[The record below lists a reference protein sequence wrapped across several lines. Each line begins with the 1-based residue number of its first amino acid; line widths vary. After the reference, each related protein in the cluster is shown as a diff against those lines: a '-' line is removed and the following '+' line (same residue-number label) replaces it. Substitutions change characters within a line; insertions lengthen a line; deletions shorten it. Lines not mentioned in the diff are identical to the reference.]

1 MSGNFSVADGVLS
14 VAGEMPEVAAVEC
27 SWKESWP
34 ARRRRTRP
42 KTQMWTGAAYRKP
55 VGQSPPTV
63 QKKRNWRRNPVRLS
77 T

>member
-1 MSGNFSVADGVLS
+1 MSGNFSVADQVFS

-34 ARRRRTRP
+34 ARRHRARP